1 MPRHAIAESPLL
13 QSKAD
18 ESGAHT
24 AVHGVDLVMQA
35 RTHPLPHKDAIP
47 SVPAGFVTP
56 SAEERRRAL
65 RPLDEELVA
74 ETRIALNDI
83 AAIPAAALSADL
95 GPVAKDIGD
104 PAATARELRDT
115 DEALLKAERF
125 VEYLRVRR
133 AIAGSDAVKT
143 LEAVTEEVQHRAKRD
158 PQIADRFAS
167 TLRVIEARNA
177 KIAEGMAVAKAAKKP
192 A

>member
-1 MPRHAIAESPLL
+1 
-13 QSKAD
+13 
-18 ESGAHT
+18 
-24 AVHGVDLVMQA
+24 MQA

-95 GPVAKDIGD
+95 GPLAKDIGD
-104 PAATARELRDT
+104 PATTAIALRDA
-115 DEALLKAERF
+115 DEALAKAERF

-133 AIAGSDAVKT
+133 AIAGSNAVKT
-143 LEAVTEEVQHRAKRD
+143 LEAVAEEVEHRAKRD
-158 PQIADRFAS
+158 PQITDRFAS

-177 KIAEGMAVAKAAKKP
+177 KIAEGMAAAKAKKP